1 MNTTPSF
8 AAPGNTST
16 GSLELATTT
25 ADLTAPVIS
34 RSDVLVVGGGP
45 AGVAA
50 AVTAARSGAK
60 VTLLERYSSLGG
72 LASGGM
78 VLVLD
83 DMINGQEITVT
94 GIVSEYVE
102 RLQKL
107 GLAIVPPADDRKTSE
122 ELWNKWG
129 RYGTFDFH
137 SHTNPKPICYAAAFD
152 PDGWKRVSNDLVREA
167 GVDLRLHSWFSR
179 PIVDNGVI
187 KGVITETKMGPQAF
201 MADVVIDT
209 TGDIDVASRAG
220 ASYAKD
226 NYITTLVFRLGNVD
240 TRAAEAFEQ
249 ANPKEAR
256 AINRKIKRLLGGA
269 WELWWLKTPIDGV
282 VWCNAPHMSGF
293 DGTDPAD
300 MTAAEFAARD
310 RISEA
315 VDYVRAHLP
324 GFENCYMLD
333 VASQMGVRQTR
344 LLQGEYVMTKDD
356 VTQRRHFADTVARGR
371 DYYYPYRSLLPKE
384 VDQLLV
390 AGRHYSATPEA
401 QKMSREI
408 PPCMAMGQ
416 AVGVAAALAVE
427 NNVLVRDVSAL
438 DIQQGMRRHG
448 ADPGDVPSSN
458 ATIDADA
465 AVPA

>member
-1 MNTTPSF
+1 M
-8 AAPGNTST
+8 
-16 GSLELATTT
+16 
-25 ADLTAPVIS
+25 
-34 RSDVLVVGGGP
+34 
-45 AGVAA
+45 AA
-50 AVTAARSGAK
+50 AVTAARSGAT

-107 GLAIVPPADDRKTSE
+107 GLAVVPPADDRKTSE

-167 GVDLRLHSWFSR
+167 GVNLRLHSWFSR

-187 KGVITETKMGPQAF
+187 KGVICETKPGPQAF
-201 MADVVIDT
+201 MADIVIDT

-220 ASYAKD
+220 ASYVKD
-226 NYITTLVFRLGNVD
+226 NYLTTLVFRLGNVD
-240 TRAAEAFEQ
+240 TDAAEAFEQ

-282 VWCNAPHMSGF
+282 VWCNAPHMTGF
-293 DGTDPAD
+293 DGADPAD

-315 VDYVRAHLP
+315 VDYVRANLP

-356 VTQRRHFADTVARGR
+356 VTSPPALRRHRGPR
-371 DYYYPYRSLLPKE
+371 PRLLLP
-384 VDQLLV
+384 VPL
-390 AGRHYSATPEA
+390 
-401 QKMSREI
+401 
-408 PPCMAMGQ
+408 
-416 AVGVAAALAVE
+416 AAA
-427 NNVLVRDVSAL
+427 
-438 DIQQGMRRHG
+438 QGSGPAPGRRPPLLRHPRG
-448 ADPGDVPSSN
+448 AEDVPRDPALHGHGPGRRRRRGPRRRERHPGPRRLRPGHPAGHAPARRRPGRRPVVERHRRRRRGGAGMSTVIEELLQN
-458 ATIDADA
+458 QTERTTA
-465 AVPA
+465 APAAAARRR